1 MRTIEGNP
9 AGVRILSLDAK
20 DIYLA
25 NHLAGNPSGYEIT
38 RPDGS
43 LRLRKFINTL
53 DESLELRKLR
63 EVYEKVCRN
72 NRFSFWKNGFEYTT
86 RVINVTFHYNV
97 KQFNHVRPGVYV
109 REGVDPREL
118 VFTDHICMK
127 DGMLLAVETGVPV
140 SAPAEPALAEGFFT
154 YDGVS
159 YQPGRIPTLM
169 TVSELRGEL
178 YENGFICNG
187 IPYVRFK
194 RSSGSARVGK
204 CLFIEE
210 RLYRQMHRWECCGV
224 KLKKGQPV
232 DLAAWESYISLTT
245 SSILGTLTIRP
256 ENILLIDDYESVFKE
271 RAMETTIE
279 GTWLSTKEADT
290 EIRNSI
296 FDGQSLMDKSLFGKY
311 EEKGMLLLR
320 NRFFKSCC
328 FNANLS
334 LWFQE
339 NGITEV
345 AQLSGVTHA
354 RTLDEVKLITTPSSI
369 KYLKFGTFDQWLDQL
384 EPAFGIVKYEKPTH
398 YFGGRMVST
407 HYQLLNT
414 LHLSEDDMKRFLTPS
429 LDYLHRLKRDPAVVR
444 YYVKY
449 PVDAVLPEGPLHSKN
464 EIIFRLLGLNERF
477 AETKSYHEFKGEL
490 TKAFVKNLKKGHV
503 LVNGNYSTL
512 LGNPLEMLLASI
524 GRFDGASRLGT
535 GHVHSTR
542 FPYQQTILCSR
553 SPHITISN
561 VWLPENVA
569 DEAIDRYLNLTPEI
583 LCMNSIGE
591 SVLDRNSGSDFDSDS
606 LLCTDDPTLI
616 AAARLHYDEFLVP
629 VNHAASQKRKRKFT
643 SAEKADLD
651 IRTSTNKIG
660 EIVNL
665 SQELNS
671 LLWDKMNHQ
680 ASWEEIQEI
689 YRDIC
694 QLDILSGIE
703 IDKAKKEFVIDST
716 AELKKIR
723 EKYHRED
730 AEGRAIKPHF
740 FAHIAKTKG
749 YYDPAKKN
757 YQRHETSMDYLQKC
771 VNSFQRT
778 DGRNNQKK
786 EFLPFSEILN
796 KNEYRSSEVNYRQV
810 EKIFSLLEETR
821 LEINRIYASEASS
834 SEEKRI
840 RAEEL
845 RRQASDYIQSRKM
858 NSSTMLHLL
867 SCCEK
872 PEHRLTGRTALRL
885 LFGCPN
891 LDFYQLI
898 QESARPVEMLSEQ
911 EDGEISIYGFHFS
924 KQCPFES

>member
-1 MRTIEGNP
+1 MKEKP

-20 DIYLA
+20 DLYLA
-25 NHLAGNPSGYEIT
+25 NHTEGKQDGYEI
-38 RPDGS
+38 RKPDGT

-53 DESLELRKLR
+53 DESIELRKLR
-63 EVYEKVCRN
+63 DVYEKAYRN

-86 RVINVTFHYNV
+86 HVINVTFHYNV
-97 KQFNHVRPGVYV
+97 KQFNHLRPGVYV
-109 REGVDPREL
+109 REGFDLETL
-118 VFTDHICMK
+118 VFHDHVCEK

-140 SAPAEPALAEGFFT
+140 SSPVEAALTEGFFT
-154 YDGVS
+154 FDGS
-159 YQPGRIPTLM
+159 CYQPGRIPTLQ
-169 TVSELRGEL
+169 TVSQLRKEL
-178 YENGFICNG
+178 YEHGFVCDG
-187 IPYVRFK
+187 IHYVRFK

-204 CLFIEE
+204 CLFIDE
-210 RLYRQMHRWECCGV
+210 RLYRSMHRWECCGV

-245 SSILGTLTIRP
+245 SSILDTLTILP
-256 ENILLIDDYESVFKE
+256 ENILLIEDYESVFTE

-279 GTWLSTKEADT
+279 GTWLSTKEAET
-290 EIRNSI
+290 EIRNNI
-296 FDGQSLMDKSLFGKY
+296 FDGQSLMDISLFGKY
-311 EEKGMLLLR
+311 SDKGMLLLR

-328 FNANLS
+328 FNANLQ

-339 NGITEV
+339 NDITDV
-345 AQLSGVTHA
+345 AQLHGVTRA
-354 RTLDEVKLITTPSSI
+354 RSLDEIKLITTPSSI
-369 KYLKFGTFDQWLDQL
+369 KYLKFGSFEQWLDQL
-384 EPAFGIVKYEKPTH
+384 EPEFGIVKHEKPTH

-414 LHLSEDDMKRFLTPS
+414 LHLSEKDMKQFLSPS

-444 YYVKY
+444 YYVQY
-449 PVDAVLPEGPLHSKN
+449 PAETVLPEGPLYSKN
-464 EIIFRLLGLNERF
+464 DMIFRLLGLNERF
-477 AETKSYHEFKGEL
+477 AETKAYHDFKGDL
-490 TKAFVKNLKKGHV
+490 TRAFVKNLKKGHV
-503 LVNGNYSTL
+503 LVHGTYATL

-524 GRFDGASRLGT
+524 GRFDGHSRLGI
-535 GHVHSTR
+535 GHVHSIG
-542 FPYQQTILCSR
+542 FSYHQTLLCSR
-553 SPHITISN
+553 SPHITLSN
-561 VWLPENVA
+561 VWLPENVP
-569 DEAIDRYLNLTPEI
+569 DETLDRYLNLTPEI
-583 LCMNSIGE
+583 LCINSIGE
-591 SVLDRNSGSDFDSDS
+591 SVLDRNSGSDFDSDA
-606 LLCTDDPTLI
+606 LLCTDEPTLI
-616 AAARLHYDEFLVP
+616 KAARLHYDEFLVP

-643 SAEKADLD
+643 NAEKADLD

-680 ASWEEIQEI
+680 APADEIQEI

-723 EKYHRED
+723 KKYHRED
-730 AEGRAIKPHF
+730 AKGRAIKPQF
-740 FAHIAKTKG
+740 FAHIARSKG
-749 YYDPAKKN
+749 YYDPEKKN

-778 DGRNNQKK
+778 DNRNTQKK

-796 KNEYRSSEVNYRQV
+796 KEDYSCSEVNYRQV

-821 LEINRIYASEASS
+821 LEINQIYASEQLDAAA
-834 SEEKRI
+834 KKQ
-840 RAEEL
+840 RADEL
-845 RRQASDYIQSRKM
+845 RQKAADYIQNRKM
-858 NSSTMLHLL
+858 NSSTMLYLL
-867 SCCEK
+867 ASCEK

-898 QESARPVEMLSEQ
+898 KKSAQPVETLIEQ
-911 EDGEISIYGFHFS
+911 EDGEIPIYGFRFT
-924 KQCPFES
+924 KRVLPYR